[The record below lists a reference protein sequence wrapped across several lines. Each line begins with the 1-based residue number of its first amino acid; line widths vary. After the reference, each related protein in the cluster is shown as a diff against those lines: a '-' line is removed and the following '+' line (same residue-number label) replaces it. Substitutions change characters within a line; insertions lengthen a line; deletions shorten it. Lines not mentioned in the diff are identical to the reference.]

1 MSTVFGFSFCFCVA
15 ELLPRALSQG
25 FQGSGLRFSVE
36 GFVLKAHEIKLRSTG
51 IMVDTALGVVTR
63 LTILAIWRSM
73 ISISV
78 ASY

>member
-1 MSTVFGFSFCFCVA
+1 MKA
-15 ELLPRALSQG
+15 
-25 FQGSGLRFSVE
+25 
-36 GFVLKAHEIKLRSTG
+36 VLKAHEIKLRSTG